1 MSFSGK
7 RLILDPKRAW
17 SAHHADDHTAP
28 CYNPDSR
35 HGNQSTKSILIKI
48 DFLGQVGSQKSVMMN
63 SNRNQNMD
71 SWNSGNRYD
80 ALQSTDAQE
89 NMKGSLQPTDKKSVV
104 KLVVPIKTYKD
115 ELQDKYLDDERCHDD
130 HRHCQRAEAYNALS
144 NKTELGAHLAKTR
157 MCNSVEK
164 NETCRH
170 GEKCRFA
177 HSLEELVTRNCFFK
191 GECRFVRFENGKL
204 VNNGRDICRNK
215 HPHESQDEFIERV
228 GLSHYKTRES
238 HLQAP
243 KVVTLEKSM
252 HACDRY
258 TTTTNSWAS
267 TLKSSLKT
275 TVEAPVVALPSS
287 LADKPPLL
295 QVPEKKKEIVLRVPR
310 ELVMQALELAI
321 KSGSTSIRVEVLE

>member
-1 MSFSGK
+1 
-7 RLILDPKRAW
+7 
-17 SAHHADDHTAP
+17 
-28 CYNPDSR
+28 
-35 HGNQSTKSILIKI
+35 
-48 DFLGQVGSQKSVMMN
+48 MMN

-71 SWNSGNRYD
+71 SWKSGNRYD

-89 NMKGSLQPTDKKSVV
+89 NMKGSLQRKQTTEKKSVV

-115 ELQDKYLDDERCHDD
+115 ELQDKYRKDERCQDS
-130 HRHCQRAEAYNALS
+130 QRAEAYNALS

-164 NETCRH
+164 KETCRH
-170 GEKCRFA
+170 GKNCRFA

-191 GECRFVRFENGKL
+191 SDCRFVRFENGKL

-228 GLSHYKTRES
+228 GLAHYKTRE
-238 HLQAP
+238 HVPTRVQAP
-243 KVVTLEKSM
+243 KVVSLEKNT

-258 TTTTNSWAS
+258 TTTTSSWAS
-267 TLKSSLKT
+267 TLKASLKPA
-275 TVEAPVVALPSS
+275 VEAPTVVA
-287 LADKPPLL
+287 PPLAEKTL
-295 QVPEKKKEIVLRVPR
+295 LEVPEVLVEKKKEVVLRVPR

-321 KSGSTSIRVEVLE
+321 KSGNTSIRVEVVE

>member
-1 MSFSGK
+1 M
-7 RLILDPKRAW
+7 LL
-17 SAHHADDHTAP
+17 SARQLCGD
-28 CYNPDSR
+28 
-35 HGNQSTKSILIKI
+35 QSDLIKI

-71 SWNSGNRYD
+71 SWKSGNRYD

-89 NMKGSLQPTDKKSVV
+89 NMKGLLQRKQPTDKKSVV

-115 ELQDKYLDDERCHDD
+115 ELQDKYQKDERCQDGHQ
-130 HRHCQRAEAYNALS
+130 HSQRGEAYNALS

-164 NETCRH
+164 KETCRH
-170 GEKCRFA
+170 GGNCRFA

-191 GECRFVRFENGKL
+191 DECRFVRFENGKL

-228 GLSHYKTRES
+228 GLSHYKTRE
-238 HLQAP
+238 HVPTRVQAP
-243 KVVTLEKSM
+243 KVVSLEKSM

-258 TTTTNSWAS
+258 TTTTSNWAS
-267 TLKSSLKT
+267 ALKASLKPT
-275 TVEAPVVALPSS
+275 VVAPPSS
-287 LADKPPLL
+287 LPDKPPLL
-295 QVPEKKKEIVLRVPR
+295 EVPEVPVEKKKEVVLRVPR

-321 KSGSTSIRVEVLE
+321 KSGNTSIRVEVVE

>member
-1 MSFSGK
+1 M
-7 RLILDPKRAW
+7 LL
-17 SAHHADDHTAP
+17 SARQLCGD
-28 CYNPDSR
+28 
-35 HGNQSTKSILIKI
+35 QSDLIKI

-71 SWNSGNRYD
+71 SWKSGNRYD

-89 NMKGSLQPTDKKSVV
+89 NMKGSLQRKQPTDKKSVV
-104 KLVVPIKTYKD
+104 KLVVPMKTYKD
-115 ELQDKYLDDERCHDD
+115 ELKDKYQKYERCQDGHQ
-130 HRHCQRAEAYNALS
+130 HGQRGEAYNALS

-164 NETCRH
+164 KETCRH
-170 GEKCRFA
+170 GKNCRFA

-191 GECRFVRFENGKL
+191 SDCRFVRFENGKL

-228 GLSHYKTRES
+228 GLAHYKTRE
-238 HLQAP
+238 HVPTRVQAP
-243 KVVTLEKSM
+243 KVVSLEKSM

-258 TTTTNSWAS
+258 TTTTSNWAS
-267 TLKSSLKT
+267 ALKASLKPTVVVPLSSL
-275 TVEAPVVALPSS
+275 P
-287 LADKPPLL
+287 DKPPLL
-295 QVPEKKKEIVLRVPR
+295 EVPEVPVEKKKEVVLRVPR

-321 KSGSTSIRVEVLE
+321 KSGNTSIRVEVVE

>member
-1 MSFSGK
+1 
-7 RLILDPKRAW
+7 
-17 SAHHADDHTAP
+17 
-28 CYNPDSR
+28 
-35 HGNQSTKSILIKI
+35 
-48 DFLGQVGSQKSVMMN
+48 MMN

-71 SWNSGNRYD
+71 SWKSGNRYD

-89 NMKGSLQPTDKKSVV
+89 NMKGLLQRKHPTDKKSVI

-115 ELQDKYLDDERCHDD
+115 ELQDKYQKDERCQDGH
-130 HRHCQRAEAYNALS
+130 QRGEAYNALS

-164 NETCRH
+164 KETCRH
-170 GEKCRFA
+170 GGNCRFA

-191 GECRFVRFENGKL
+191 DECRFVRFENGKL

-228 GLSHYKTRES
+228 GLSHYKTREHVPTS
-238 HLQAP
+238 VQAP

-258 TTTTNSWAS
+258 TPTTSSWAS
-267 TLKSSLKT
+267 TLKASLKPA
-275 TVEAPVVALPSS
+275 VQAPTVVALPSP
-287 LADKPPLL
+287 LAEKHILE
-295 QVPEKKKEIVLRVPR
+295 VPVEKKKEVVLRVPR
-310 ELVMQALELAI
+310 ELAMQALELAI
-321 KSGSTSIRVEVLE
+321 KSGNTSIRVEVVE